1 MHMFFIMAY
10 FHVLMVML
18 GEEVWNVVWGEGGHY
33 SIISFSPNFSKYS
46 ILYVQ
51 NILYGGII
59 LCQIFYIREG

>member
-1 MHMFFIMAY
+1 
-10 FHVLMVML
+10 MVML
-18 GEEVWNVVWGEGGHY
+18 GEEVWNVVWGEGEHY